1 MPRGR
6 PKATGTEAQE
16 ILDRRMKVLAL
27 RRDGHTMAAVATA
40 LDITLSKVTTDVKWL
55 RGQGYDLG
63 EGHTGRQLPPPGP
76 DMSQLRVVA
85 AADDEATVRREVND
99 RRIRGEDIL
108 SIAIAMQI
116 IPQEVRRHIHDA
128 ARIAQEGDVEARREL
143 ELARLDRMLVYLDE
157 GMRYGDPK
165 AINAARSVVA
175 ERCKIGGLYRP
186 IQVEHTVI
194 TMDMIDAEMARL
206 HAELQELQGGVVEG
220 EIVRELPAGPRG

>member
-6 PKATGTEAQE
+6 PKGSGSGSQE
-16 ILDRRMKVLAL
+16 IMDRRMKVLAL
-27 RRDGHTMAAVATA
+27 RREGHTMAAVATA

-76 DMSQLRVVA
+76 DSISQLRAVA
-85 AADDEATVRREVND
+85 ASDDEAAVRREVND
-99 RRIRGEDIL
+99 RRIRGEDVL
-108 SIAIAMQI
+108 SIAIAMTI

-157 GMRYGDPK
+157 GMRFGDPK
-165 AINAARSVVA
+165 AINAARAVVA
-175 ERCKIGGLYRP
+175 ERCKLGGLYRP
-186 IQVEHTVI
+186 IQIEHTMI

-206 HAELQELQGGVVEG
+206 SAEMHRLQGGVVEG
-220 EIVRELPAGPRG
+220 QVVRELPAGPA

>member
-6 PKATGTEAQE
+6 PKAAGPEAQE

-27 RRDGHTMAAVATA
+27 RREGYTMAAIANA
-40 LDITLSKVTTDVKWL
+40 LDVTLAKITTDVKWL

-76 DMSQLRVVA
+76 DMGQLRAVA
-85 AADDEATVRREVND
+85 AADDEAAVRRQVND

-128 ARIAQEGDVEARREL
+128 ARIAQEGDIEARREL

-157 GMRYGDPK
+157 GMRFGDPK
-165 AINAARSVVA
+165 AINAARAVVA
-175 ERCKIGGLYRP
+175 ERCKLLGLYKP
-186 IQVEHTVI
+186 IQIEGTII
-194 TMDMIDAEMARL
+194 TLDLIDAEMRRL
-206 HAELQELQGGVVEG
+206 AAKLIENG
-220 EIVRELPAGPRG
+220 EIIDADVLKELPPGFHA